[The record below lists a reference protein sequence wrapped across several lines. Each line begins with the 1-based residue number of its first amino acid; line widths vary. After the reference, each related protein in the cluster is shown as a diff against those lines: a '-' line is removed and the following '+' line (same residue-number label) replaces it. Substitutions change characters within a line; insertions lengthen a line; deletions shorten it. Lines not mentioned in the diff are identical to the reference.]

1 MKSIKLIALGITMF
15 FISHSSHAQV
25 SINVN
30 LGGPSW
36 GPPVESSVDFY
47 YLPEIETYY
56 DIHTT
61 QFIYLSR
68 GSWIRSNH
76 LPGRYRNYN
85 LERGHKIVL
94 NDYHGSSPYSNYH
107 HDRVKYNK
115 GYYKAQGNNGH
126 GGNNYR
132 DNGHHNNGNEGHGNG
147 GHGHGKKH

>member
-1 MKSIKLIALGITMF
+1 MKSIKLIALGIVMF
-15 FISHSSHAQV
+15 FISNSTHAQV

-56 DIHTT
+56 DIQTT

-68 GSWIRSNH
+68 GTWIRSRN
-76 LPGRYRNYN
+76 LPRRYRNYD
-85 LERGHKIVL
+85 LDRGHKVVL
-94 NDYHGSSPYSNYH
+94 NDYHGSSPYSNYN
-107 HDRVKYNK
+107 HDRVKYNR
-115 GYYKAQGNNGH
+115 GDHRAQESNGH
-126 GGNNYR
+126 RDDNHRNQGPGNS
-132 DNGHHNNGNEGHGNG
+132 